1 MKSPLAQIK
10 VGAAYIKER
19 YGSPTKAWTF
29 WQANGWY

>member
-10 VGAAYIKER
+10 VGAAYIKQR
-19 YGSPTKAWTF
+19 YGTPLKAWYF